1 MSNIFFK
8 EMQRLKKEMDTAFN
22 KFLDAPK
29 LLPKLYPG
37 KDVELFHSPMNDVVE
52 REKDVL
58 VMTSMPGFSKNDITL
73 KVKNGMLEIFGERNS
88 ADEENKKGYFT
99 KERSYN
105 GLHKVMQLPTK
116 VKVENANIKYDN
128 GILTV
133 TLPKEHPGFKKLGY
147 KLQ

>member
-1 MSNIFFK
+1 MH
-8 EMQRLKKEMDTAFN
+8 RLKKEMENAFD

-37 KDVELFHSPMNDVVE
+37 KDVELFHSPLNDVVE
-52 REKDVL
+52 RERDVL
-58 VMTSMPGFSKNDITL
+58 VMTSMPGFSKDDITI
-73 KVKNGMLEIFGERNS
+73 KVKNRMLEIFGERNLD
-88 ADEENKKGYFT
+88 DEENKKGYFK

-133 TLPKEHPGFKKLGY
+133 TLPKEHPGLKKLGH
-147 KLQ
+147 KIR